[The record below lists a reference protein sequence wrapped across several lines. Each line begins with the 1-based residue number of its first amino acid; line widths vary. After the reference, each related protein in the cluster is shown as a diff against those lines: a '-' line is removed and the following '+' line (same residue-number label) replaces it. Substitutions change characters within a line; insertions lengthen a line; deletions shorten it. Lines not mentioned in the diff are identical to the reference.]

1 MFGVIGQNLLNM
13 LKPDKRQKS
22 CMMGVKVKYA
32 QGEEKK
38 KKRCKIWGQPFL
50 ASLPHGSDQEGK
62 KKENQS
68 AGNAGKH
75 LLPLEMNE
83 NRMPQNRHIV
93 RGTCKLAGC
102 SISCPTAIYL
112 AVADWA

>member
-38 KKRCKIWGQPFL
+38 KGARFGGNLSWHLYLMDLI
-50 ASLPHGSDQEGK
+50 
-62 KKENQS
+62 KKEKKRKS
-68 AGNAGKH
+68 IGRKCRKTFTSIR
-75 LLPLEMNE
+75 NE
-83 NRMPQNRHIV
+83 
-93 RGTCKLAGC
+93 
-102 SISCPTAIYL
+102 
-112 AVADWA
+112 

>member
-38 KKRCKIWGQPFL
+38 KGARFGGNLSWH
-50 ASLPHGSDQEGK
+50 LPHGSDQEGK
-62 KKENQS
+62 KKKINRQEMQEN
-68 AGNAGKH
+68 
-75 LLPLEMNE
+75 
-83 NRMPQNRHIV
+83 
-93 RGTCKLAGC
+93 
-102 SISCPTAIYL
+102 IYFHQK
-112 AVADWA
+112 